1 MTAESRAWTLSG
13 FVLCQK
19 KEKSGGG
26 RVRLLG
32 RNREE
37 PQGALIPANGECF
50 QGVFYFAYLFVC
62 AILNADIESAILSRV
77 IPIRLFLTI
86 R

>member
-1 MTAESRAWTLSG
+1 MTAESRAWNLVRLCSLS
-13 FVLCQK
+13 K

-37 PQGALIPANGECF
+37 PQGALIPANCECF

-62 AILNADIESAILSRV
+62 AIHNADIESAILSRV